1 MGEDVT
7 QIDPVFHVDG
17 ETTGDEM
24 LQLVGEPVEVW
35 VDQSC
40 SFNLSVCFERDVT
53 TGHVVEEDAEGP
65 DGEAVGF
72 VPPVLDPLR
81 RGVHSGSIKIGV
93 YIFLAISS
101 GAEINKFDLIGG
113 NIYENI
119 FIFNVSMNNSSFV
132 ALNNCF

>member
-81 RGVHSGSIKIGV
+81 RGVHSGSIEGSIDLVVEVCSTSKI
-93 YIFLAISS
+93 Y
-101 GAEINKFDLIGG
+101 
-113 NIYENI
+113 
-119 FIFNVSMNNSSFV
+119 
-132 ALNNCF
+132 